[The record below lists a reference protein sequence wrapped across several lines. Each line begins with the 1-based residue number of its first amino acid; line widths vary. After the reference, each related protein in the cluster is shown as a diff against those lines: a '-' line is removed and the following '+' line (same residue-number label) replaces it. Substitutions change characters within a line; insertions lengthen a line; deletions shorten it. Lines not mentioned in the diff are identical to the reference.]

1 MKKRPK
7 KGSKKYKK
15 YFIVLNRYQSVT
27 HVSTSILLAIS
38 YFFFKQ
44 TGLFTALY
52 PTHASKKCF
61 YKKTFKLLLYLIT
74 IYYSLNVTE
83 FHGDGVKNE
92 SARPKNREKGWG
104 GDAERPPQRA
114 ACLGLNTFNTT
125 N

>member
-1 MKKRPK
+1 M
-7 KGSKKYKK
+7 
-15 YFIVLNRYQSVT
+15 NRYQSVT

-52 PTHASKKCF
+52 PTLCIKKNVF
-61 YKKTFKLLLYLIT
+61 TKKPLN
-74 IYYSLNVTE
+74 YYSLNVTE

-92 SARPKNREKGWG
+92 SASPKNREKGWG
-104 GDAERPPQRA
+104 GGRRTPPPQRT

>member
-1 MKKRPK
+1 MFLHPF
-7 KGSKKYKK
+7 YWL
-15 YFIVLNRYQSVT
+15 FHIFFLNRPDFLPPCTLPMHQKNV
-27 HVSTSILLAIS
+27 
-38 YFFFKQ
+38 
-44 TGLFTALY
+44 FT
-52 PTHASKKCF
+52 KKP
-61 YKKTFKLLLYLIT
+61 LN
-74 IYYSLNVTE
+74 YYSLNVTE